1 MQSHQWLF
9 SNWAASLFQG
19 LFMAHTPLGWCP
31 HHRIGSWPASLG
43 TTPFLPAVLGYSWS
57 LLGFWEVDTEMETE
71 SFCEGK
77 REETRLS
84 WRSSQTLMGLTDLS
98 AASVEVQ
105 SRVCLLDC
113 CQLGRNGEGFVPQP
127 CSVIS
132 HPLGRS

>member
-9 SNWAASLFQG
+9 SNWAASLCQG
-19 LFMAHTPLGWCP
+19 LFMAHTHHWEGVLIIGWGVGQPVLEPHISCQLSWATLG
-31 HHRIGSWPASLG
+31 
-43 TTPFLPAVLGYSWS
+43 S

-71 SFCEGK
+71 GFCEGK

-105 SRVCLLDC
+105 SWVCLLDWAGS
-113 CQLGRNGEGFVPQP
+113 LR
-127 CSVIS
+127 
-132 HPLGRS
+132 